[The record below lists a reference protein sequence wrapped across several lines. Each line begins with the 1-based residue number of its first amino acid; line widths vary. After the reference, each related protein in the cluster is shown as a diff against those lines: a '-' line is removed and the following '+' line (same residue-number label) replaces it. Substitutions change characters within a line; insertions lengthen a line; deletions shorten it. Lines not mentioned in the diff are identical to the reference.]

1 MIRADPRQ
9 FDMFAAIAPTRA
21 PPIIRRADPDGPVI
35 QGKIDEVL
43 TLPHPRLRWARARIE
58 LHRHTD
64 GLWMWAIGY
73 HDDGGS
79 GGGYRV
85 GPKWGNFASTRD
97 DALFYAC
104 EEMRDR
110 MHGESKAL
118 NAIRRWL
125 DELPISARNHE
136 EERAHAR

>member
-9 FDMFAAIAPTRA
+9 FDMFAAIAPVRVPA
-21 PPIIRRADPDGPVI
+21 IIRRVDPDGPVI

-43 TLPHPRLRWARARIE
+43 TLPHPRLRWDRARIE
-58 LHRHTD
+58 LHQHTD
-64 GLWMWAIGY
+64 GLWMWATGY

-85 GPKWGNFASTRD
+85 GPKWGNFAASRD

-104 EEMRDR
+104 EEIRSRTSGD
-110 MHGESKAL
+110 SKAL
-118 NAIRRWL
+118 VAIRRWL
-125 DELPISARNHE
+125 DELATNPTRKHE
-136 EERAHAR
+136 EEPSR

>member
-21 PPIIRRADPDGPVI
+21 PAIVRRVDPNGPVI

-43 TLPHPRLRWARARIE
+43 MLPHPHLRWARARIE

-64 GLWMWAIGY
+64 GLWMWATGY

-85 GPKWGNFASTRD
+85 GAKWGNFAKTRD

-104 EEMRDR
+104 EEIRERATGD
-110 MHGESKAL
+110 SKAL
-118 NAIRRWL
+118 AAIRRWL
-125 DELPISARNHE
+125 DDLATISARKHE
-136 EERAHAR
+136 EGRVD

>member
-9 FDMFAAIAPTRA
+9 FDLFAPPVPLRA
-21 PPIIRRADPDGPVI
+21 PAVIRRVDPDGPVI

-43 TLPHPRLRWARARIE
+43 TLPHPRLRWARAQIE

-64 GLWMWAIGY
+64 GLWMWATGY

-85 GPKWGNFASTRD
+85 GAKWGNFAQTRD

-104 EEMRDR
+104 EEMRTR
-110 MHGESKAL
+110 MHGEGKAL
-118 NAIRRWL
+118 AAIRRWL
-125 DELPISARNHE
+125 DELATNLTQKHE
-136 EERAHAR
+136 EEASC